1 MTESKEE
8 LIEQLKLIQDKK
20 QKAVTAQSYE
30 MASKLRDREKEI
42 LKKLDDITDNDEKHS
57 R

>member
-1 MTESKEE
+1 MTENKEE
-8 LIEQLKLIQDKK
+8 LTEQLKQIQDKK

-30 MASKLRDREKEI
+30 MASALRDREKEI
-42 LKKLDDITDNDEKHS
+42 LKKLDDLNENEEKHS

>member
-1 MTESKEE
+1 MTEKKEE
-8 LIEQLKLIQDKK
+8 LIEQLKQIQDEK

-30 MASKLRDREKEI
+30 MASALRDREKEI
-42 LKKLDDITDNDEKHS
+42 LKKIDDFNENDEKHS

>member
-1 MTESKEE
+1 MTESREE
-8 LIEQLKLIQDKK
+8 LTEQLKLIQDKK

-30 MASKLRDREKEI
+30 MASTLRDREKEI
-42 LKKLDDITDNDEKHS
+42 LKKLDELTENDEKHS